1 MKIICPFFYLNFNDA
16 LKKLEMMNECA
27 CDLIEIRL
35 DRAKAYKIE
44 DLIQLLAHTKKK
56 CILTLRSKQD
66 GGEADMN
73 HTVYEKKIIELF
85 QVPDA
90 IVDIELLHLK
100 HFQDT
105 KYKQYLDRCIIS
117 YHNFNK
123 TPENISEFWK
133 QIDKYQP
140 FMEKIA
146 CMPQSKKDVL
156 TLLLSCYAHKTTS
169 KKCAISMSDMG
180 MISRI
185 IGEMFGSEYTFC
197 SLTTSSAPGQLPLEK
212 MVEYLNILDQ

>member
-1 MKIICPFFYLNFNDA
+1 MKIICPFFYLNLNDA
-16 LKKLEMMNECA
+16 LEELKAMNESA

-44 DLIQLLAHTKKK
+44 DLIQLVAHAKKK
-56 CILTLRSKQD
+56 FILTLRSKQD
-66 GGEADMN
+66 GGEADMD
-73 HTVYEKKIIELF
+73 HAVYEKKIIELF
-85 QVPDA
+85 QIPDV
-90 IVDIELLHLK
+90 IVDLELLHLQ

-105 KYKQYLDRCIIS
+105 RFKQYLDRCIIS

-123 TPENISEFWK
+123 TPDNLNEIWK
-133 QIDKYQP
+133 QMDIYQP
-140 FMEKIA
+140 YIEKVA
-146 CMPQSKKDVL
+146 CMPQSKEDVL
-156 TLLLSCYAHKTTS
+156 TLLLSCYEHKTIS

-185 IGEMFGSEYTFC
+185 IGEMFDSEYTFC

-212 MVEYLNILDQ
+212 MVEYLNILD